1 MSQSII
7 NSKLVYV
14 EEFTKQNIIFLCDL
28 FNAEDGFKT
37 RSVRMSH
44 NLDDKSYFELRQI
57 LNSTPKAWKK
67 VVKESQSDSPI
78 LVLLDHQLFKI
89 YFCNLEE
96 ETKNHLFYYCTCIKD
111 IWNQIQPYFN
121 DSLRFSQLIPRT
133 AIYRFHNIDNDT
145 FLIQNHIPLLLKL
158 HI

>member
-28 FNAEDGFKT
+28 SNAEDGFKT
-37 RSVRMSH
+37 RSVRTSH

-57 LNSTPKAWKK
+57 VNSTPKAWKK

-133 AIYRFHNIDNDT
+133 VIYRFHNIDNDT

>member
-37 RSVRMSH
+37 RSVRTSH

-57 LNSTPKAWKK
+57 VNSTPKAWKK

-78 LVLLDHQLFKI
+78 LVLLDHQLLKFIFAIWKKRQKI
-89 YFCNLEE
+89 TYSITVLV
-96 ETKNHLFYYCTCIKD
+96 
-111 IWNQIQPYFN
+111 
-121 DSLRFSQLIPRT
+121 
-133 AIYRFHNIDNDT
+133 
-145 FLIQNHIPLLLKL
+145 
-158 HI
+158 